1 MADSRDWDK
10 QMAEIDRLMAKSGP
24 PAPRPPAG
32 APAASDAAPSPT
44 APRREA
50 AAAAAAPSRPVA
62 MSRGSLLGL
71 WALSLLGPLGAG
83 ALVIWPYAKGCG
95 TMLAVYLV
103 GVAAVGGAGIWTM
116 RASWVARRGF
126 PHFLGLATLLAA
138 LGLAALEI
146 LPRVG
151 YAATALSWGCIP

>member
-1 MADSRDWDK
+1 MANGRDWDK
-10 QMAEIDRLMAKSGP
+10 EMAEIDRLMAKSGP
-24 PAPRPPAG
+24 PAPRPQAG
-32 APAASDAAPSPT
+32 APAASGDAPGPT

-50 AAAAAAPSRPVA
+50 PVAAPSRPTA

-83 ALVIWPYAKGCG
+83 ALMIWPYAKGCG